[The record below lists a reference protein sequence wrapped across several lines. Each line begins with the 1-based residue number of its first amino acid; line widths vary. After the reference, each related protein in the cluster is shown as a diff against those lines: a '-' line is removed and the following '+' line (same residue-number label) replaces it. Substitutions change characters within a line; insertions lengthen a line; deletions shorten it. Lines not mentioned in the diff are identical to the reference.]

1 MSAAQAALVG
11 LAAALATAAEPAAV
25 SLDVEGAPPPEPM
38 PAPDG
43 APTPAIRLRPV
54 SLTRLGRST
63 RDGALLDLELLTL
76 VTVAGA
82 GGLDAAERLI
92 VGLERDSRYAVEPA
106 PREDAPPGT
115 LAFGV
120 RVRVP
125 VRIPEVSGP
134 PVLEPLRLDLRT
146 ARLLEGVVRDA
157 QGRPVP
163 DAVVRA
169 VVGGRPVVADAEGR
183 FRLLAGDEDVT
194 DVDVEVRGE
203 TRTVQATTST
213 APVVIRWE

>member
-11 LAAALATAAEPAAV
+11 LAAALATAAETAAV
-25 SLDVEGAPPPEPM
+25 SLDVEGAPQPT